1 MAATPQQEVP
11 LEQPAQEN
19 PSPAPPQPAATLL
32 EQVLHATDNRP
43 PEVQR
48 FEFHQRS
55 AKLFALSGLFAD
67 IKGQSES
74 QAIAQAYVKI
84 SLGESMG
91 FNPAESM
98 TGIDIIVGR
107 VAVGANLRAAR
118 MQRAGYSWDMLQ
130 LDDKGCRLRLKLNGK
145 HLMCEDIDQDTG
157 EVTIVPVVVS
167 FMLED
172 ATKAGLAGK
181 DNYRKNPR
189 NMFFARAI
197 TNAQRW
203 YAPGILGADI
213 LSTEEAVDLEPQ
225 STQDPRLAAKAAT
238 VAAGIKERYK
248 KTDSGGGASAGAG
261 TADPLSASEPRL
273 ETPAPEILS
282 KEQAQAKLEDLRAQ
296 VAVIEGRGPA
306 EPPSVS
312 ETPSEPLP
320 QPLLDGS
327 AIPADIFDE
336 RGSERHSRRRR

>member
-1 MAATPQQEVP
+1 MAATTAMPQQPVAASE
-11 LEQPAQEN
+11 AN
-19 PSPAPPQPAATLL
+19 SNPAPPQSAPIL
-32 EQVLHATDNRP
+32 EQVIHATDNRP

-55 AKLFALSGLFAD
+55 AKLFATSGLFTD
-67 IKGQSES
+67 IKGQTEQ

-98 TGIDIIVGR
+98 TGIDIIQGR

-118 MQRAGYSWDMLQ
+118 MQRAGYAWDMLQ

-145 HLMCEDIDQDTG
+145 ALMCEYMNPETG
-157 EVTIVPVVVS
+157 EVSDVPVVVS

-172 ATKAGLAGK
+172 AIKAGLAGK
-181 DNYRKNPR
+181 DNYKKNPR

-213 LSTEEAVDLEPQ
+213 LSTEEAQDLEPNAG
-225 STQDPRLAAKAAT
+225 QDAGLTAKAVR
-238 VAAGIKERYK
+238 VADGIKERYAK
-248 KTDSGGGASAGAG
+248 KTSEGPASAASAPDPPSGESSKAE
-261 TADPLSASEPRL
+261 TAAPPEPL
-273 ETPAPEILS
+273 TP
-282 KEQAQAKLEDLRAQ
+282 EQAQAKLMELRAQ
-296 VAVIEGRGPA
+296 VAAIEGKPQPEQA
-306 EPPSVS
+306 SVS
-312 ETPSEPLP
+312 EKPSEPQEKP
-320 QPLLDGS
+320 VEESHGVTGV
-327 AIPADIFDE
+327 FDE
-336 RGSERHSRRRR
+336 PGSKEHRSRRR

>member
-1 MAATPQQEVP
+1 MATTPVA
-11 LEQPAQEN
+11 EQPAAVEQVAT
-19 PSPAPPQPAATLL
+19 PAPAPQTAPTL
-32 EQVLHATDNRP
+32 EQVIHATDNRP

-48 FEFHQRS
+48 FEFHQRAS
-55 AKLFALSGLFAD
+55 KLFATSGLFSD
-67 IKGQSES
+67 IKGQTEA

-145 HLMCEDIDQDTG
+145 YLMCEDINQQTG
-157 EVTIVPVVVS
+157 EITDVPVTVS

-172 ATKAGLAGK
+172 AVKANLAGK
-181 DNYRKNPR
+181 DNYKKNPR

-213 LSTEEAVDLEPQ
+213 LSTEEAQDLDPAG
-225 STQDPRLAAKAAT
+225 TQDSKLASKAVS
-238 VAAGIKERYK
+238 VASGIKERYAAK
-248 KTDSGGGASAGAG
+248 QPTSEGSVVAVAEA
-261 TADPLSASEPRL
+261 ADPQSPVGEAAPLPAEIPVVTSERRQELRDQVREIENRGKSAS
-273 ETPAPEILS
+273 S
-282 KEQAQAKLEDLRAQ
+282 K
-296 VAVIEGRGPA
+296 
-306 EPPSVS
+306 
-312 ETPSEPLP
+312 PSEPQQA
-320 QPLLDGS
+320 QPAESHGVTGV
-327 AIPADIFDE
+327 FDE
-336 RGSERHSRRRR
+336 QGSGPKRK